1 MHRTPDISLIVSS
14 FERPSHLLRCLH
26 SIAAQKADH
35 GRIEVV
41 VADDG
46 SRDETQDAVR
56 KFARTSG
63 IAVKFTSHRHDGFRL
78 AQCRNEGVLAS
89 TAEYLLFTDG
99 DCVLPSDHVSLHLRY
114 RRRGCVMAGS
124 CYRLDAEASDRLSL
138 ARIQSGDLFSLVAPR
153 EARRV
158 YWKSVRAKGYEF
170 LRLPMR
176 PRLPGGNMGVWRAD
190 FEQVNGFDEN
200 FVGWGMED
208 KDFQRRLESVGIR
221 CIFTRTRVYHLWHPR
236 HPTYSHNSLHTAT
249 YRYYHRAGRLK
260 ARCERG
266 LSERRLAGFV
276 CNTLEFPLS
285 HASEAAP
292 KQLGIEAEV

>member
-1 MHRTPDISLIVSS
+1 MHRKPDISLIVSS

-26 SIAAQKADH
+26 SIAAQNADRS
-35 GRIEVV
+35 RIEVV

-46 SRDETQDAVR
+46 SRDETQDVVR
-56 KFARTSG
+56 KFARTACM
-63 IAVKFTSHRHDGFRL
+63 AVKFTSHRHDGFRL

-99 DCVLPSDHVSLHLRY
+99 DCILPGDHVSLHLRY

-138 ARIQSGDLFSLVAPR
+138 ARIQSGDLFPLVSPR

-176 PRLPGGNMGVWRAD
+176 PRLPGGNTGVWRTD
-190 FEQVNGFDEN
+190 FERVNGFDEN

-221 CIFTRTRVYHLWHPR
+221 CIFTRTRVYHLWHRR
-236 HPTYSHNSLHTAT
+236 HPTYSHKSLDTAN
-249 YRYYHRAGRLK
+249 YRYYHRAGTLK
-260 ARCERG
+260 ARCENG

-276 CNTLEFPLS
+276 CDSFEPPLPDS
-285 HASEAAP
+285 SDTAP
-292 KQLGIEAEV
+292 KQVGVEAEV